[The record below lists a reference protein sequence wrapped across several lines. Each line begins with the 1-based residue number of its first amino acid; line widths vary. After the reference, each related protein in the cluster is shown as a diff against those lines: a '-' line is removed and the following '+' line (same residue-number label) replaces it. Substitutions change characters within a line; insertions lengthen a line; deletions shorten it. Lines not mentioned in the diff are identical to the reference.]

1 MPKSVP
7 ANAGQMP
14 VQVVVY
20 QRPKPRIAKGILV
33 LLISGLAGLIIFA
46 MGQSVWGA
54 FWRGWLVNLL
64 VLGVIYILFL

>member
-1 MPKSVP
+1 MP
-7 ANAGQMP
+7 ATQY
-14 VQVVVY
+14 VVY
-20 QRPKPRIAKGILV
+20 QRPKPRIAKGIFV

-64 VLGVIYILFL
+64 IIGVIMVLL

>member
-7 ANAGQMP
+7 ATTGQMP

-20 QRPKPRIAKGILV
+20 QRPKPRIAKGLFV
-33 LLISGLAGLIIFA
+33 LLISGMAGLIIFA

-64 VLGVIYILFL
+64 ILGVVFFVFL